1 MSSTLDSSL
10 ASNIQKLFSEK
21 VDYFAP
27 VEQSKVD
34 TICNNFER
42 LHIFCQQYIYGIST
56 KVSVLTAIIKL
67 GLKTLLECVRLQTF
81 GRYGLQQMQVQRAN
95 VVLIQPLSMSW
106 FTQVD
111 CHYLQ
116 LYLWRFVTDE
126 AVVQQLLEEVSDL
139 TLSCSLLMTIFY
151 SEGAWLCSSPQPW
164 ACFDGVE
171 RGGGDLRQGR
181 LDFAHLHVGHRVHLR
196 VGHLVHLVEV
206 ICNKGG

>member
-1 MSSTLDSSL
+1 MTLAIKSIRVRWGSFTRRGREKYEALTALGTMELVAGHYNHHRHHYHHAAISRSAVSNYMSSTLDSSL

-95 VVLIQPLSMSW
+95 VVLIQPLSMS
-106 FTQVD
+106 
-111 CHYLQ
+111 
-116 LYLWRFVTDE
+116 
-126 AVVQQLLEEVSDL
+126 
-139 TLSCSLLMTIFY
+139 
-151 SEGAWLCSSPQPW
+151 
-164 ACFDGVE
+164 
-171 RGGGDLRQGR
+171 
-181 LDFAHLHVGHRVHLR
+181 
-196 VGHLVHLVEV
+196 
-206 ICNKGG
+206 